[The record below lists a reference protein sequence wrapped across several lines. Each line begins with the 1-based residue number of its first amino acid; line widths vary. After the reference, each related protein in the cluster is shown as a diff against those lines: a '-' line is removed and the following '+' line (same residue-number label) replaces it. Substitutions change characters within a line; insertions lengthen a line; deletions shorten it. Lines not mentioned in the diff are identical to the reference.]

1 MSPLN
6 AIIVAVSAIGLV
18 SAESACGP
26 LPTVTV
32 TIHATPVTKLGL
44 DAASLSLGGSDTS
57 TVPLSAVPLVDTPTD
72 VTTTLS
78 STSFLTNTKVIS
90 AANSPVWVAP
100 QDGNYY
106 YAEEDGTTTW
116 LGGKTPASGAE
127 LVTNTRVVIIQP
139 QPVTTG
145 PSSIAT
151 VSEAASGPEDG
162 TSTSFATVLS
172 TSFYTTYLTKALS
185 LEAVSTS
192 LPAPKLTPYLG
203 QYGWNATFPTLQTL
217 NSGTAPA
224 KSSDF
229 GVEPTATWNS
239 VSGVTSAASLI
250 AKRKHPRQIGA
261 IVTATIDGVVVSW
274 TNTYGGEPATPTPVT
289 DLETSSGSLAVPTAK
304 PSTPDQYV
312 WQSNPESSTNG
323 ATPPEPSAQSGY
335 SWASTLVPSTSA
347 MTQPVTSTV
356 QPSPAQSPVTTGFPA
371 SGSITSMLQSGPLS
385 TPKEPPSTQMSSET
399 SFSTVS
405 LIEPSKP
412 TPPFLNATQTSSQA
426 SATTTSCGGD
436 TGRFTINFDDLPH
449 FSAGSNDTDIPP
461 IFNPYRKLF
470 FNAGYGYVPPPSDP
484 YAPISPPQ
492 LAVWNN
498 YNDSFIQHSIDA
510 GLELK
515 GEIGAGP
522 RVNESAYW
530 IDAYSAWIG
539 CANSGPDECRLDFIG
554 FDAFD
559 TQIAAQTLLQPP
571 CPGLVNCQLMQVT
584 FTNQFRDLAG
594 LQVLAYVNKS
604 PVTFYM
610 DDLSLGWSNNTC
622 AAQLERS
629 SAE

>member
-1 MSPLN
+1 MLPLH
-6 AIIVAVSAIGLV
+6 AVVVAASTIGLV
-18 SAESACGP
+18 GAESACGP
-26 LPTVTV
+26 VPTVTV
-32 TIHATPVTKLGL
+32 TVHASPAPKLGL
-44 DAASLSLGGSDTS
+44 DAASLSRSRSATS
-57 TVPLSAVPLVDTPTD
+57 NVPLNAAPFVDTPTY
-72 VTTTLS
+72 VTATLS
-78 STSFLTNTKVIS
+78 STSFLTNTKVVG
-90 AANSPVWVAP
+90 AADSPVWVTP

-106 YAEEDGTTTW
+106 YAEDDGTTIW
-116 LGGKTPASGAE
+116 LGGKTPTSGAE
-127 LVTNTRVVIIQP
+127 LVTNTKVVIIQP

-145 PSSIAT
+145 PPIVPT
-151 VSEAASGPEDG
+151 VSEAASRPEDG
-162 TSTSFATVLS
+162 TSTSFATVWS
-172 TSFYTTYLTKALS
+172 TSFYTTYLTKALT
-185 LEAVSTS
+185 LEAASTS
-192 LPAPKLTPYLG
+192 LPAAKLTPYLG
-203 QYGWNATFPTLQTL
+203 QYGWNATFATLQRL
-217 NSGTAPA
+217 KSGTAPV
-224 KSSDF
+224 KSSDA

-239 VSGVTSAASLI
+239 VSKVTSDASLT

-261 IVTATIDGVVVSW
+261 IVTATIDGVIVSW
-274 TNTYGGEPATPTPVT
+274 TNTYGGGPVTPTPVAN
-289 DLETSSGSLAVPTAK
+289 LETSSGSLAVPTAK
-304 PSTPDQYV
+304 PSIRDQYV
-312 WQSNPESSTNG
+312 WQSSPVSSTNG
-323 ATPPEPSAQSGY
+323 VAPPESSAQSEY
-335 SWASTLVPSTSA
+335 SWASSLAPSTSA
-347 MTQPVTSTV
+347 ITQPAISTV
-356 QPSPAQSPVTTGFPA
+356 QQSSAQSSVIPGFPA
-371 SGSITSMLQSGPLS
+371 STSIKSIPESDPLS
-385 TPKEPPSTQMSSET
+385 APKEPSPTQMSNET

-405 LIEPSKP
+405 LIKPSKP
-412 TPPFLNATQTSSQA
+412 TSPFLNATQTSSKV
-426 SATTTSCGGD
+426 SATTTSCGSD

-449 FSAGSNDTDIPP
+449 FSAGPNDTDIPP

-559 TQIAAQTLLQPP
+559 TQIATQTLLQPP
-571 CPGLVNCQLMQVT
+571 CPDLVNCQLTQVT
-584 FTNQFRDLAG
+584 FTSQFRDLAG
-594 LQVLAYVNKS
+594 LQILAYVNKT

-622 AAQLERS
+622 AAQLQRS